1 MGAGVLLTIGSLL
14 YIILLV
20 IVYYSKEK
28 MPTLENKIF
37 KMIMMTSLI
46 GIIIHLFLKNN
57 QLLNLP
63 IFVQKQQFL

>member
-37 KMIMMTSLI
+37 KYNI
-46 GIIIHLFLKNN
+46 
-57 QLLNLP
+57 
-63 IFVQKQQFL
+63 

>member
-37 KMIMMTSLI
+37 KMIMMTSLV
-46 GIIIHLFLKNN
+46 GIIIHLFLYMLMIGIGTSN
-57 QLLNLP
+57 
-63 IFVQKQQFL
+63 I